1 LDIVTYLLN
10 KIEKRQAEISQLL
23 MSNGV
28 ANMEQYHHAMGQ
40 VSALGDI
47 EQVLKETRNRLE
59 SDDDE

>member
-10 KIEKRQAEISQLL
+10 KIEKRQAEISELL

-47 EQVLKETRNRLE
+47 EQTLRETRSRLE
-59 SDDDE
+59 NDEDD

>member
-10 KIEKRQAEISQLL
+10 KIEKRQAEISELL

>member
-1 LDIVTYLLN
+1 MDIVTYLLN

>member
-1 LDIVTYLLN
+1 
-10 KIEKRQAEISQLL
+10 

-47 EQVLKETRNRLE
+47 EQTLRETRSRLE
-59 SDDDE
+59 NDEDD